1 MRRAPNDRDT
11 ARAVPDTSGDGS
23 VHGRD
28 DWIAR
33 HARTRGSADGT
44 NVRADD
50 PGDDWGRRHRRT
62 RR

>member
-1 MRRAPNDRDT
+1 MRRAPTGRDT
-11 ARAVPDTSGDGS
+11 ARAVPDTSGDDS
-23 VHGRD
+23 APDHD

-33 HARTRGSADGT
+33 HARTRGPTDGS